1 MRLWWSFRSPYVPC
15 FSIATEPV
23 NVPGW
28 LTATTLATRAP
39 GQENRRWRGPFVLC
53 RLTFGSGTSLRP
65 CRLSPPPAS
74 LRAAPVSRQRLIDF
88 QPDSVIAVTVL
99 FSLRGVTAVK
109 RNITGIP
116 QPTGRG
122 LREGKNLRCIINP
135 GGRYR
140 QTSRPAFLPD
150 RSLPVQYPA
159 RVCRPR
165 QRSWRIPVKG
175 RQSMWAN
182 VSSAPEG

>member
-88 QPDSVIAVTVL
+88 QPDPVIAVTVL

-116 QPTGRG
+116 QPSGRG
-122 LREGKNLRCIINP
+122 RHEGKTCAASLIPAGDIGKLRVQHFCQIARCQFNI
-135 GGRYR
+135 
-140 QTSRPAFLPD
+140 QPAFAARDKD
-150 RSLPVQYPA
+150 RGEFL
-159 RVCRPR
+159 
-165 QRSWRIPVKG
+165 
-175 RQSMWAN
+175 
-182 VSSAPEG
+182 